1 MSKTAGSATSGYQT
15 GSAASGA
22 RPAPAGRTSIGPA
35 RTEPEERVSRK
46 ESGHPGGD
54 SRPNSAPEPDNHASA
69 DRPSAPG
76 PENEA
81 SRDEHRPDSGP
92 GDGNRSDAGQPADA
106 DELTDAEPADAE
118 PADAEPAEAEA
129 GDAEHG
135 EAEAAE
141 EAEPAEAEP
150 GDAVPS
156 DHALSE
162 DEGQDQDDHAA
173 SASDED
179 EDRNEDEDED
189 HAEDRDSR
197 PGPVPVI
204 VESAHSYSGR
214 DSTAGA
220 LPADENQPSWS
231 RVIATTLRLWL
242 QRRIPGRR
250 DGDGRRRRAMG
261 RRAGTFGVV
270 ILVFAA
276 GALTIA
282 LAQGRISSG
291 SHDSGSS
298 PHHAR
303 AAKPGSSALRQAA
316 TNRKNAAAWV
326 TAQVGS
332 SVIVSCDPLMCTDL
346 QASGFPVGNLMS
358 LGVSATDPMGSQIIV
373 STTALRSQ
381 FGNRLPDVYAPV
393 VVASFGSGTG
403 RVDIRVDAPE
413 GSQAYLVA
421 QRADFLARQAAGKQ
435 LLRNKFLHVTG
446 TSRQDIASGHVDSRL
461 LITLAA
467 LTGQQHQVYVSR
479 FGDGGPDQASAP
491 LRMVRIAALIPHQPG
506 KPHTYL
512 TAVLKFFRTE
522 QAPFRA
528 RTTLLHQ
535 TTKTLIQ
542 IQFAAPSP
550 QGLLGANATP

>member
-1 MSKTAGSATSGYQT
+1 M
-15 GSAASGA
+15 
-22 RPAPAGRTSIGPA
+22 
-35 RTEPEERVSRK
+35 
-46 ESGHPGGD
+46 
-54 SRPNSAPEPDNHASA
+54 
-69 DRPSAPG
+69 
-76 PENEA
+76 
-81 SRDEHRPDSGP
+81 RDEEQPDSGAA
-92 GDGNRSDAGQPADA
+92 DGNRSDAGHPADA
-106 DELTDAEPADAE
+106 DEPADAE
-118 PADAEPAEAEA
+118 PGDAADA
-129 GDAEHG
+129 
-135 EAEAAE
+135 
-141 EAEPAEAEP
+141 
-150 GDAVPS
+150 S

-162 DEGQDQDDHAA
+162 AEAQDQIDHAA
-173 SASDED
+173 SAPDD
-179 EDRNEDEDED
+179 DEDED
-189 HAEDRDSR
+189 HPEDRDSR
-197 PGPVPVI
+197 PGPGPVI
-204 VESAHSYSGR
+204 VGSSHSYSGR

-220 LPADENQPSWS
+220 LPADESQPSWA

-250 DGDGRRRRAMG
+250 DGDGQRRRAMG

-291 SHDSGSS
+291 SHDSSTS

-303 AAKPGSSALRQAA
+303 PARLGTPGLAQAA
-316 TNRKNAAAWV
+316 TNRKNAAVWV

-358 LGVSATDPMGSQIIV
+358 LGVSATDPMGSQIVV

-393 VVASFGSGTG
+393 VVASFGSGAA
-403 RVDIRVDAPE
+403 RVDVRVDAPE

-421 QRADFLARQAAGKQ
+421 QRADFLARQASGKQ
-435 LLRNKFLHVTG
+435 LLRNKFLHVSG
-446 TSRQDIASGHVDSRL
+446 VSRQDIAAGHVDSRL

-479 FGDGGPDQASAP
+479 FGDGGPDLASAP
-491 LRMVRIAALIPHQPG
+491 LRMVRIAALIPRKPG

-512 TAVLKFFRTE
+512 TAVLKFFRSE
-522 QAPFRA
+522 QAPFKA
-528 RTTLLHQ
+528 QTTTLHQ
-535 TTKTLIQ
+535 ATKTLVQ

-550 QGLLGANATP
+550 LGLLGAHATP

>member
-15 GSAASGA
+15 SSAASGA

-35 RTEPEERVSRK
+35 RTGPEERVSPK
-46 ESGHPGGD
+46 ESGRPGGD
-54 SRPNSAPEPDNHASA
+54 SRPNSAPEPDNHAPA
-69 DRPSAPG
+69 DRPSAPA
-76 PENEA
+76 PENEV

-92 GDGNRSDAGQPADA
+92 GDGNRSDAGQPANA
-106 DELTDAEPADAE
+106 DELTDADDLTDAE
-118 PADAEPAEAEA
+118 A
-129 GDAEHG
+129 
-135 EAEAAE
+135 
-141 EAEPAEAEP
+141 AEAEP
-150 GDAVPS
+150 GDAEPGDAAPGGAGHSS

-179 EDRNEDEDED
+179 RDEDEDED

-220 LPADENQPSWS
+220 LPADESQPSWS

-242 QRRIPGRR
+242 QRRVSGGG
-250 DGDGRRRRAMG
+250 DADGRRRRAIG
-261 RRAGTFGVV
+261 RWAGTFGVV

-282 LAQGRISSG
+282 LAQGRMSSG

-303 AAKPGSSALRQAA
+303 TARLGSSALAQAA
-316 TNRKNAAAWV
+316 TNRKNAAVWV

-358 LGVSATDPMGSQIIV
+358 LGVSATDPMGSQIVV

-393 VVASFGSGTG
+393 VVASFGSGAA
-403 RVDIRVDAPE
+403 RVDVRVDAPE

-421 QRADFLARQAAGKQ
+421 QRADFLARQASGKQ
-435 LLRNKFLHVTG
+435 LLRNKFLHVSG
-446 TSRQDIASGHVDSRL
+446 VSRQDIAAGHVDSRL

-479 FGDGGPDQASAP
+479 FGDGGPDLASAP
-491 LRMVRIAALIPHQPG
+491 LRMVRIAALIPRQPG

-512 TAVLKFFRTE
+512 TAVLKFFRSE
-522 QAPFRA
+522 QAPFKA
-528 RTTLLHQ
+528 QTTTLHQ
-535 TTKTLIQ
+535 ATKTLVQ

-550 QGLLGANATP
+550 LGLLGAHATP